1 MCDDATEE
9 DNAAL
14 RRTGDLSRRG
24 FTVLASGALAACAA
38 GQTADG
44 RTLAV
49 AEHDV
54 KIPTADGTCDAYF
67 VHPAPNKNGGGKHPG
82 VIVWPDIM
90 GLRPAFRQMGKRLA
104 ESGYAVL
111 VVNQFYRTGPAPITA
126 AGESFADEPVRNRLM
141 GMMRAL
147 DRPKIETDAKAYVA
161 WIDSQASVDTA
172 KKLGTTGY
180 CMGGPIVLI
189 TAATVPARIGAVGS
203 FHGGGLATDAPTS
216 PHLLIPQMRA
226 QFLIAVAQNDD
237 ARTPQEKE
245 KLREAFAA
253 NNLEAEIEVYPAQ
266 HGWCPPDSRVYD
278 EAQAEKAWA
287 RQLALFQRALA

>member
-1 MCDDATEE
+1 MCDDATEQ
-9 DNAAL
+9 DNTTFQKA
-14 RRTGDLSRRG
+14 GDLSRRG
-24 FTVLASGALAACAA
+24 FTVMAGGALAACAS

-44 RTLAV
+44 QTLAV

-54 KIPTADGTCDAYF
+54 KITTADGTCDAYF
-67 VHPAPNKNGGGKHPG
+67 VHPAKGKHPG

-104 ESGYAVL
+104 ESGYSVL
-111 VVNQFYRTGPAPITA
+111 VVNQFYRTGPSPIMAT
-126 AGESFADEPVRNRLM
+126 GESFADEPVRTRLM

-147 DRPKIETDAKAYVA
+147 DRPKVETDAKAYVA
-161 WIDSQASVDTA
+161 WIDAQASVDTS

-180 CMGGPIVLI
+180 CMGGPIVLV
-189 TAATVPARIGAVGS
+189 TAATIPARIGAVGS

-237 ARTPQEKE
+237 ERTPQEKE

-253 NNLEAEIEVYPAQ
+253 NNLKAEIEVYPAQ
-266 HGWCPPDSRVYD
+266 HGWCPPDSKVYD
-278 EAQAEKAWA
+278 EAAAEKAWA
-287 RQLALFQRALA
+287 RQLVLFRQALT